1 MSQKIEGTP
10 PAAVRTTG
18 PVGGRVAPAG
28 AERSR
33 PVEASAGG
41 DSLRL
46 TGEATSLQAMQR
58 ELSTAPAIDGP
69 WTYQG
74 YLAPVKDPND
84 ILSDERTWLSQS
96 TWVLPVVGCKG
107 TVFVYQGDHWDGT
120 QDTSAPG
127 KHNYLATYVV
137 QPLVFTGMKIGLP
150 TYHAKWLLDVG
161 AGTWSD

>member
-46 TGEATSLQAMQR
+46 TGEATSLQAVR
-58 ELSTAPAIDGP
+58 EAL
-69 WTYQG
+69 Q
-74 YLAPVKDPND
+74 
-84 ILSDERTWLSQS
+84 
-96 TWVLPVVGCKG
+96 
-107 TVFVYQGDHWDGT
+107 
-120 QDTSAPG
+120 
-127 KHNYLATYVV
+127 
-137 QPLVFTGMKIGLP
+137 
-150 TYHAKWLLDVG
+150 
-161 AGTWSD
+161 AGTYTINAEAIADGMLGLEDQLGA

>member
-46 TGEATSLQAMQR
+46 TGEAASLQAMQR
-58 ELSTAPAIDGP
+58 ELSNAPAINE
-69 WTYQG
+69 
-74 YLAPVKDPND
+74 A
-84 ILSDERTWLSQS
+84 R
-96 TWVLPVVGCKG
+96 
-107 TVFVYQGDHWDGT
+107 
-120 QDTSAPG
+120 
-127 KHNYLATYVV
+127 V
-137 QPLVFTGMKIGLP
+137 QAVREALQ
-150 TYHAKWLLDVG
+150 
-161 AGTWSD
+161 AGTYKVEKDKLTVKIKLGEQNIEETATIKKLTDDALETEDKDKKVDVFKKKK

>member
-46 TGEATSLQAMQR
+46 TGEAASLQAMQR
-58 ELSTAPAIDGP
+58 ELSNAPA
-69 WTYQG
+69 
-74 YLAPVKDPND
+74 VNE
-84 ILSDERTWLSQS
+84 SR
-96 TWVLPVVGCKG
+96 
-107 TVFVYQGDHWDGT
+107 
-120 QDTSAPG
+120 
-127 KHNYLATYVV
+127 V
-137 QPLVFTGMKIGLP
+137 QAVREALQ
-150 TYHAKWLLDVG
+150 
-161 AGTWSD
+161 AGTYKVNAEAIADGMLGLEDQLGG

>member
-46 TGEATSLQAMQR
+46 GM
-58 ELSTAPAIDGP
+58 
-69 WTYQG
+69 
-74 YLAPVKDPND
+74 
-84 ILSDERTWLSQS
+84 SDAVDDL
-96 TWVLPVVGCKG
+96 
-107 TVFVYQGDHWDGT
+107 
-120 QDTSAPG
+120 
-127 KHNYLATYVV
+127 
-137 QPLVFTGMKIGLP
+137 
-150 TYHAKWLLDVG
+150 
-161 AGTWSD
+161 

>member
-58 ELSTAPAIDGP
+58 ELSTAPAINE
-69 WTYQG
+69 
-74 YLAPVKDPND
+74 A
-84 ILSDERTWLSQS
+84 R
-96 TWVLPVVGCKG
+96 
-107 TVFVYQGDHWDGT
+107 
-120 QDTSAPG
+120 
-127 KHNYLATYVV
+127 V
-137 QPLVFTGMKIGLP
+137 QAVREALQ
-150 TYHAKWLLDVG
+150 
-161 AGTWSD
+161 AGTYKINAEAIADGMLGLEGQLGG

>member
-46 TGEATSLQAMQR
+46 TGEAASLQAMQR
-58 ELSTAPAIDGP
+58 ELSNAPAINE
-69 WTYQG
+69 
-74 YLAPVKDPND
+74 A
-84 ILSDERTWLSQS
+84 R
-96 TWVLPVVGCKG
+96 
-107 TVFVYQGDHWDGT
+107 
-120 QDTSAPG
+120 
-127 KHNYLATYVV
+127 V
-137 QPLVFTGMKIGLP
+137 QQVREALQ
-150 TYHAKWLLDVG
+150 
-161 AGTWSD
+161 AGTYKVNAEAIADGMLGLEDQLGG